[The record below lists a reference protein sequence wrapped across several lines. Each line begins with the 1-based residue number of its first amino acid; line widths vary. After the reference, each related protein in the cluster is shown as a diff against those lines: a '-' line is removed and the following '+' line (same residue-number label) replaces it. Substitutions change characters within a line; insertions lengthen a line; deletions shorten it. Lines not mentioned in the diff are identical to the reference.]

1 MKKFTP
7 ISTEIVSAITCDCCQ
22 RCFTKNDTDW
32 YEIQSI
38 EFVAGYSSIFG
49 DGNSV
54 SIDLC
59 QECFKQNL
67 GAWLRIDTEPR
78 WEIDDNGL
86 LKNLGKVLQKRIGNI
101 HMSIDDALKVAVH
114 FAAPPAGSIQPES
127 EKRKNL
133 TPPQGY
139 QSWLHYAV
147 ETMDTRNLEI
157 EGILDEWPNRAGKA
171 VSRDEMRM
179 AAQRELRQILDGS
192 SLENEPPT
200 ELIATKSRNEPI
212 ENLKGVLHKPG
223 VTVSINDMGAADG
236 AVSQGSI
243 PEWDIGLPAGCEFGA
258 ESQRFSR
265 ALRLAISV
273 FGNPLAAVQWLISF
287 NTAVGDE
294 PMKSVLASEER
305 CKYVMAVLSA

>member
-86 LKNLGKVLQKRIGNI
+86 LKNLGKVLQQRIGNI

-179 AAQRELRQILDGS
+179 AAQRELRQILAGS
-192 SLENEPPT
+192 SLENETPT

-212 ENLKGVLHKPG
+212 ENLKGVLHKPE

-236 AVSQGSI
+236 AEI
-243 PEWDIGLPAGCEFGA
+243 
-258 ESQRFSR
+258 QRFSR

-305 CKYVMAVLSA
+305 CKYVMAVLSAIETGGVA